1 MVGAEEM
8 RMNRRPSASL
18 VYRMSLILF
27 VISMVVACSGAFARS
42 FHTGHFVMSLTD
54 NESRPITV
62 TFPHGMVGI

>member
-1 MVGAEEM
+1 
-8 RMNRRPSASL
+8 MNRRPSASL

-62 TFPHGMVGI
+62 TFSHGMVGI